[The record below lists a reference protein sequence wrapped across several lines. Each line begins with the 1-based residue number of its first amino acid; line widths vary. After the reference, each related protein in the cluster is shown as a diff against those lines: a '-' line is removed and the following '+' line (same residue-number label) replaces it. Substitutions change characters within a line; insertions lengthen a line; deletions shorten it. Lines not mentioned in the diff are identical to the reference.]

1 MKQLF
6 LMTLAALM
14 GLRLGAQD
22 VTVGKGL
29 FRIGDDKNWAKP
41 EADDT
46 SWSEIDITK
55 QWDKQ
60 GFPPNNNNYA
70 WYRIHVHI
78 PKSLLAGADQQN
90 VVLFN
95 LPKVDDVDE
104 CYLNGKLIG
113 STGRMPTHP
122 AGYFCG
128 VNFTRNYLVDAKT
141 GGIRWDAENV
151 IAVRVYNRGGSGGM
165 FSNPLR
171 IFCPDASEG
180 LTMRLTDENDG
191 ASHCDVEINCAY
203 ASAAAGIFE
212 VILTDRETG
221 NKISSLTKKLTIRR
235 NKPVRLSIPYDKHK
249 MCLLTATYT
258 DMKTGKVL
266 CESKQLKY
274 ILTPAAPASP
284 RFNGTPVYGIRP
296 GSPVIYRFP
305 VSGEK
310 PMKFTCDDLP
320 AGLSLSE
327 NEGALSG
334 TIDKPCILGFTVKA
348 ENAKGKASQRFTLKV
363 GENMIGLTPP
373 MGWNSWN
380 CWGLSVSQEKV
391 MASAQALID
400 KGLADYGYGYINI
413 DDGWE
418 APERNPDGTIEANEK
433 FPSMKGMIDWLH
445 ERGLKFGIYSSPGP
459 TTCGRYLGSFGHEE
473 QDAEVW
479 NKWGVDYLKYDWCSY
494 ERVRVEENDRGFA
507 SCVRPYLLMQKFVRQ
522 QPRDIFYSL
531 GPLGGT
537 QVYLW
542 GLYCD
547 GNSWRTAQD
556 IDDTWASLLDVGFR
570 QQAGLAKYSSVGHWN
585 DPDMLVVGKVG
596 WGGGLRETR
605 LTPDE
610 QYTHITLWT
619 ILSSNML
626 IGCDIAGMDDFTLG
640 LLCNNEVNAVGQ
652 DILGKQ
658 ADRILK
664 ENDIEVWC
672 RPLSD
677 GATAVGIFNVGDK
690 DSLVDMKA
698 LISSLPLGSA
708 EKAVG
713 EAPEAEKESSPGA
726 PTLKGDGEGMTVRD
740 LWRQKDLTA
749 SQLNCIIPA
758 HGCRYLKIS
767 RSPRQ

>member
-1 MKQLF
+1 MKYNWIIF
-6 LMTLAALM
+6 ALSCIW
-14 GLRLGAQD
+14 GLCVQAQE
-22 VTVGKGL
+22 VSVSKAL
-29 FRIGDDKNWAKP
+29 FRQGDDMNWAKP
-41 EADDT
+41 DMDDA

-60 GFPPNNNNYA
+60 GFPQNTNAYG
-70 WYRIHVHI
+70 WYRIHVNI
-78 PKSLLAGADQQN
+78 PKSLTSGADQKN
-90 VVLFN
+90 VILFDM
-95 LPKVDDVDE
+95 PKADDASE

-113 STGRMPTHP
+113 TTGRMPADP
-122 AGYFCG
+122 AGYFGG
-128 VNFTRNYLVDAKT
+128 VNIVSSYIVDTKKD
-141 GGIRWDAENV
+141 GIRWDAENV
-151 IAVRVYNRGGSGGM
+151 IAVRVYNRGGSGGL
-165 FSNPLR
+165 FWRPLTLH
-171 IFCPDASEG
+171 CPNAAEG
-180 LTMRLTDENDG
+180 LAMSLTDETSGNF
-191 ASHCDVEINCAY
+191 HCDIEVSSAY
-203 ASAAAGIFE
+203 ASSANGTID
-212 VILTDRETG
+212 ITLTDRETG
-221 NKISSLTKKLTIRR
+221 ASIRSLTKKLSIRR
-235 NKPVRLSIPYDKHK
+235 DKPARVSVPYDKHK

-258 DMKTGKVL
+258 DRQTGKVL
-266 CESKQLKY
+266 SESKQLKY
-274 ILTPAAPASP
+274 ILTPAAPATP
-284 RFNGTPVYGIRP
+284 RFNGAPLYGVRP
-296 GSPVIYRFP
+296 GSPIIYRFP

-310 PMKFTCDDLP
+310 PMKFTSDDLP
-320 AGLSLSE
+320 AGLQLSE
-327 NEGALSG
+327 SEGALSG
-334 TIDKPCILGFTVKA
+334 TVNKPCVLAFTVTA
-348 ENAKGKASQRFTLKV
+348 ENARGKASQRFILKV

-380 CWGLSVSQEKV
+380 CYGLSVSQEKV

-418 APERNPDGTIEANEK
+418 AAERNPDGTIEANAK

-445 ERGLKFGIYSSPGP
+445 ERGLKFGIYSSPGE
-459 TTCGRYLGSFGHEE
+459 TTCGRYLGSLGHEQ

-494 ERVRVEENDRGFA
+494 ERVREKDNDWGFA

-556 IDDTWASLLDVGFR
+556 IDDTWASILDVGFR
-570 QQAGLAKYSSVGHWN
+570 QQAGKAQYSSVGHWN

-596 WGGGLRETR
+596 WGSSLRETR

-619 ILSSNML
+619 LLASNML
-626 IGCDIAGMDDFTLG
+626 IGCDIAEMDDFTLN

-664 ENDIEVWC
+664 EGDIEVWS
-672 RPLSD
+672 RPLDD
-677 GATAVGIFNVGDK
+677 GATAIGIFNVGDT
-690 DSLVDMKA
+690 DRQTDMQA
-698 LISSLPLGSA
+698 LISSLQ
-708 EKAVG
+708 G
-713 EAPEAEKESSPGA
+713 EESR
-726 PTLKGDGEGMTVRD
+726 GEPSSVRD
-740 LWRQKDLTA
+740 LWRQKNLSADELSCT
-749 SQLNCIIPA
+749 IPA
-758 HGCRYLKIS
+758 HGCRFLKINNE
-767 RSPRQ
+767 